1 MPISF
6 YGIRIDPL
14 NVLRT
19 IHFNQTKEK
28 KKQARFQLF
37 SKSTVIIFNILTF
50 FYVQLYRLYLCFTSC
65 EKRNNFHSLHFIQND
80 KRSRSLFNHFILHCV
95 RRCALHFFFLHN
107 QYGSLWFTVY
117 DSAKD
122 NSSVQLH
129 SLRNSYH
136 FQFTIR
142 NGYLCSRI

>member
-28 KKQARFQLF
+28 KNKLVFNSFQKAPLLF
-37 SKSTVIIFNILTF
+37 SISSPSSMYNCTDSIYALHLARKEIIFILCILYKTTNDRDRFLTISF
-50 FYVQLYRLYLCFTSC
+50 FIVYVDVLY
-65 EKRNNFHSLHFIQND
+65 I
-80 KRSRSLFNHFILHCV
+80 
-95 RRCALHFFFLHN
+95 FFFLHN